1 MFPKADKIFNDQKI
15 ELDDDSQPKHKI
27 TEPNTQTL
35 FNKLNNEKLPK
46 ELKFF
51 SEGSDY
57 SNEDKFH
64 ALQNIGILN
73 ESKNH
78 FLENLLLGFVK
89 EVLAKNKMKIHL
101 DTANIY
107 YDNLSMRWSI
117 YSFMHAQEDENK
129 KPIDFECDISDNFEF

>member
-1 MFPKADKIFNDQKI
+1 M
-15 ELDDDSQPKHKI
+15 
-27 TEPNTQTL
+27 

-46 ELKFF
+46 ALKFF
-51 SEGSDY
+51 SEGSDG
-57 SNEDKFH
+57 SNEVKFH

-78 FLENLLLGFVK
+78 FLDNLLLGFAK

-107 YDNLSMRWSI
+107 YDNLSMSGSI

-129 KPIDFECDISDNFEF
+129 KPIDFELDISDNFEF